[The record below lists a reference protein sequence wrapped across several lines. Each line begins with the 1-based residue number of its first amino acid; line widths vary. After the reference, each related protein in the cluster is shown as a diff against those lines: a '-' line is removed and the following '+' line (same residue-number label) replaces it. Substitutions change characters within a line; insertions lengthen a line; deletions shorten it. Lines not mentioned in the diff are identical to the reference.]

1 METPERMTA
10 ITRLMKEHYGDIA
23 ERPREPRDP
32 YRTLIGCVLSHRTRD
47 ENSIRATRN
56 LFEEIDG
63 PLDLLAMNLDT
74 LKELIR
80 CSGFYNQKARN
91 IVAISQVL
99 VDDFGGLVPD
109 DRITLMGLPGVGPKT
124 ADIVLS
130 YAFGKPAIAV
140 DVHVSRVARR
150 LGLAPDDAGP
160 ERVKE
165 ALESLV
171 PPDSYRFVDNAFVK
185 HGKEFCRNSKPQCS
199 ECFLSDLCTHPNPQS
214 Q

>member
-1 METPERMTA
+1 MDTPERMTA
-10 ITRLMKEHYGDIA
+10 ITRLMREHYGSID
-23 ERPREPRDP
+23 ERPQEPRDP

-47 ENSIRATRN
+47 ENSSRAARN
-56 LFEEIDG
+56 LFEEIEG
-63 PLDLLAMNLDT
+63 PLDLLAMSPDT
-74 LKELIR
+74 LKKLIH

-91 IVAISQVL
+91 IIAISKVL
-99 VDDFGGLVPD
+99 VDDFGGMVPD
-109 DRITLMGLPGVGPKT
+109 DRETLMGLPGVGPKT

-185 HGKEFCRNSKPQCS
+185 HGKEFCRNSKSLCS
-199 ECFLSDLCTHPNPQS
+199 GCFLSDLCTHQNLQS

>member
-1 METPERMTA
+1 MTV
-10 ITRLMKEHYGDIA
+10 ITSLMREHYGDID

-47 ENSIRATRN
+47 ENSSRAARN
-56 LFEEIDG
+56 LFEEIEG
-63 PLDLLAMNLDT
+63 PLDLLAMNQET

-80 CSGFYNQKARN
+80 CSGFYNQKSRN
-91 IVAISQVL
+91 IVAISRTL
-99 VDDFGGLVPD
+99 VEDFSGRVPD
-109 DRITLMGLPGVGPKT
+109 DRATLMGLPGVGPKT

-130 YAFGKPAIAV
+130 YAFGRPAIAV
-140 DVHVSRVARR
+140 DVHLSRVARR

-171 PPDSYRFVDNAFVK
+171 PPDSYRFVDNAFVR
-185 HGKEFCRNSKPQCS
+185 HGKEYCRNSNPQCS
-199 ECFLSDLCTHPNPQS
+199 GCFLSELCTYPGPQS
-214 Q
+214 R

>member
-1 METPERMTA
+1 MESLERMTA
-10 ITRLMKEHYGDIA
+10 ITRLMRAHYGNID
-23 ERPREPRDP
+23 EQPREPRDP

-47 ENSIRATRN
+47 ENSSRAARN
-56 LFEEIDG
+56 LFEEIEG
-63 PLDLLAMNLDT
+63 PLDILAMNQDT
-74 LKELIR
+74 LKTLIR
-80 CSGFYNQKARN
+80 CSGFFNQKARS
-91 IVAISQVL
+91 IVAISRAL
-99 VDDFGGLVPD
+99 VEDFGGRVPD
-109 DRITLMGLPGVGPKT
+109 DRATLMGLPGVGPKT

-160 ERVKE
+160 EGVKE

-171 PPDSYRFVDNAFVK
+171 PPDSYRFVDNAFVRL
-185 HGKEFCRNSKPQCS
+185 GKEFCRNSKPQCS
-199 ECFLSDLCTHPNPQS
+199 ECFLSNLCTHPNLQS

>member
-1 METPERMTA
+1 METPERMTVV
-10 ITRLMKEHYGDIA
+10 TRLMMEYYGDID
-23 ERPREPRDP
+23 ERPPEPRDP

-47 ENSIRATRN
+47 ENSSRAARN
-56 LFEEIDG
+56 LFAEIEG
-63 PLDLLAMNLDT
+63 PLDLLTMNQDT

-91 IVAISQVL
+91 IVAISRVL
-99 VDDFGGLVPD
+99 VDDFGGMVPD
-109 DRITLMGLPGVGPKT
+109 ERETLMGLPGVGPKT

-150 LGLAPDDAGP
+150 LGLAPGDAGP

-165 ALESLV
+165 VLESLV
-171 PPDSYRFVDNAFVK
+171 PPDSYRFVDNAFVR
-185 HGKEFCRNSKPQCS
+185 HGKEFCRNSDPRCS
-199 ECFLSDLCTHPNPQS
+199 GCFLSELCTIPGSQS
-214 Q
+214 R

>member
-1 METPERMTA
+1 MDTPERMTA
-10 ITRLMKEHYGDIA
+10 ITRLMREHYGSID
-23 ERPREPRDP
+23 ERPQEPRDP

-47 ENSIRATRN
+47 ENSSRAARN
-56 LFEEIDG
+56 LFEEIEG
-63 PLDLLAMNLDT
+63 PLDLLAMDPDA

-91 IVAISQVL
+91 IIAISRVL
-99 VDDFGGLVPD
+99 CEKFGGNVPD
-109 DRITLMGLPGVGPKT
+109 DRETLMGLPGVGPKT

-140 DVHVSRVARR
+140 DVHVSKVARR
-150 LGLAPDDAGP
+150 LGLAPEDAGP

-199 ECFLSDLCTHPNPQS
+199 ECFLSDLCTHPNLQS

>member
-1 METPERMTA
+1 MGKAERMTA
-10 ITRLMKEHYGDIA
+10 ITRLMREHYGDIN
-23 ERPREPRDP
+23 EGPREPRDP

-47 ENSIRATRN
+47 VNSRRAARN
-56 LFEEIDG
+56 LFAEIEG
-63 PLDLLAMNLDT
+63 PLDILAMNQDT

-91 IVAISQVL
+91 IVAISRVL
-99 VDDFGGLVPD
+99 VNDFGGMVPD
-109 DRITLMGLPGVGPKT
+109 DRETLMGLPGVGPKT

-171 PPDSYRFVDNAFVK
+171 PPDSYRFVDNAFVR
-185 HGKEFCRNSKPQCS
+185 HGKEYCRNSDPRCS
-199 ECFLSDLCTHPNPQS
+199 GCFLSELCTIPSPQS